1 MIFIVHCNVELV
13 LIMLLH
19 LPHHYTPVTV
29 IVVCGPMPYI
39 QEQVEPFLFSRL
51 GCNWFNSCVCDLKV
65 SLTLTADCTITL
77 YITHSDNNEALWV
90 GDFCISCNSHRVKD
104 VLLGL
109 INLFPQ
115 NIYYFVGF
123 VMSVSH
129 LSLTFD
135 LWFKIKKLQM
145 SLFYFMLQLMI

>member
-1 MIFIVHCNVELV
+1 MIFIINCNVELV

-19 LPHHYTPVTV
+19 LPPHCTPVTV
-29 IVVCGPMPYI
+29 LVVCGPMPYI
-39 QEQVEPFLFSRL
+39 QEQVEPFLGI
-51 GCNWFNSCVCDLKV
+51 GCNCFNSCVCDLKV

-90 GDFCISCNSHRVKD
+90 GDFRISCNSHRVKD

-115 NIYYFVGF
+115 NIYYFVCF
-123 VMSVSH
+123 VMSVS

-145 SLFYFMLQLMI
+145 SLFCFMLQLMI